1 MSDEQHSAKNEEV
14 SRNQLRQRG
23 DEIVAHLGH
32 GTIRP
37 RRLHLT
43 SIPGAQAYTR
53 EAVFGS
59 VWSRPGL
66 TLRLRLLVTISV
78 LTSLQRLPQLRTYLN
93 SALNVHVA
101 ATELREALLQCSV
114 FAGFP
119 TTVNSL
125 ELLEEVLEARET
137 VVEAE
142 PVVQVS
148 IEDLDARG
156 RRLQVR
162 LFGPPA
168 AAGEV
173 VIAGALGDAPEAL
186 DRIERQFAFGELFQ
200 RPDLDLAG
208 RAMCGLAAV
217 VALQRP
223 EDQRRWA
230 AACLRVGVEPAAVG
244 EVVLQTA
251 HYAGFPA
258 AREAMQI
265 VREVVSSHA
274 AANGVDAGLD

>member
-1 MSDEQHSAKNEEV
+1 MSDELPAVKSEEV
-14 SRNQLRQRG
+14 SRDQLRQRG

-32 GTIRP
+32 GTDRP
-37 RRLHLT
+37 RRLFLT
-43 SIPGAQAYTR
+43 SIPGAQEYTR
-53 EAVFGS
+53 EAVFAS

-93 SALNVHVA
+93 SALNVHVD

-125 ELLEEVLEARET
+125 ELLEEVLEARGA
-137 VVEAE
+137 VVEAAE
-142 PVVQVS
+142 PSVRVS

-156 RRLQVR
+156 RRLQAR
-162 LFGPPA
+162 LFGEA
-168 AAGEV
+168 AAPADV
-173 VIAGALGDAPEAL
+173 VIAGAFGDAPEAL
-186 DRIERQFAFGELFQ
+186 DGIVRQFAFGELFQ
-200 RPDLDLAG
+200 RPDLDLGA
-208 RAMCGLAAV
+208 RTMCGLAAV

-244 EVVLQTA
+244 EVVLQVA

-258 AREAMQI
+258 AREAMTI
-265 VREVVSSHA
+265 VQEVVSA
-274 AANGVDAGLD
+274 RPLAD

>member
-1 MSDEQHSAKNEEV
+1 MSNQQPSAKNQGV
-14 SRNQLRQRG
+14 GRDQLRQRG
-23 DEIVAHLGH
+23 EEVVAQLGH
-32 GTIRP
+32 GTNRP
-37 RRLHLT
+37 RRQYLAT
-43 SIPGAQAYTR
+43 IPGAQEYTR
-53 EAVFGS
+53 EAVFAS

-78 LTSLQRLPQLRTYLN
+78 LTTLQRLPQLRTYLN
-93 SALNVHVA
+93 SALNVHVDA
-101 ATELREALLQCSV
+101 AELREALLQCSV

-125 ELLEEVLEARET
+125 EVLEEVLEARGT
-137 VVEAE
+137 VVQAE
-142 PVVQVS
+142 PVVRVS

-156 RRLQVR
+156 RRLQER
-162 LFGPPA
+162 LFGA
-168 AAGEV
+168 TAAGEV
-173 VIAGALGDAPEAL
+173 GALGDAPEAL

-200 RPDLDLAG
+200 RPDLDLVG

-244 EVVLQTA
+244 EVVLQAA

-258 AREAMQI
+258 AREAMKI
-265 VREVVSSHA
+265 VQEVVSGHPP
-274 AANGVDAGLD
+274 AG

>member
-1 MSDEQHSAKNEEV
+1 MSNQQPSAKNQGV
-14 SRNQLRQRG
+14 SRDQLRQRG
-23 DEIVAHLGH
+23 DEVVAHLGH
-32 GTIRP
+32 GTNRA
-37 RRLHLT
+37 RRQYLA
-43 SIPGAQAYTR
+43 SIPGAQEYTR
-53 EAVFGS
+53 EAVFAS

-78 LTSLQRLPQLRTYLN
+78 LTTLQRLPQLRTYLN
-93 SALNVHVA
+93 SALNVHVD
-101 ATELREALLQCSV
+101 ATELREALLQGSV

-125 ELLEEVLEARET
+125 ELLEEILEARGT
-137 VVEAE
+137 VVAPE
-142 PVVQVS
+142 PVVHVS

-156 RRLQVR
+156 RLLQER
-162 LFGPPA
+162 LFGAPA
-168 AAGEV
+168 ATEV
-173 VIAGALGDAPEAL
+173 DIAGALGDAPGAL

-244 EVVLQTA
+244 EVVLQAA

-258 AREAMQI
+258 AREAMDI
-265 VREVVSSHA
+265 VQEVVSGHLPA
-274 AANGVDAGLD
+274 D